1 MRCPMKIGS
10 IELEAPVILA
20 PMSGVTDL
28 PFRRLVK
35 SFGAGLVISE
45 MLASE
50 AVIHDNRRTLRMA
63 MWVPE
68 EQPFAIQLAGCEP
81 DIVARAAKLNELRGA
96 DIIDINMGCP
106 VKKVVNGDAG
116 SALMRDLDHAGRII
130 EETVKAVDIPVTLK
144 MRTGW
149 NDETRNAPELARL
162 AEELGVKMI
171 TVHGRTRCQM
181 YRGVSDWS
189 FIRKVREAISI
200 PLVVNGDIT
209 TLDEVDQA
217 LDKSGADGVMIG
229 RGAYGK
235 PWFLSQVMHYLETGE
250 KLPDPPL
257 SRQLEVILDHYQ
269 AMLDHYGSDNGLK
282 IARKHL
288 GWYTKGLP
296 NSAELRQFLFQL
308 KSPEAVTA
316 ALKDYFLPL
325 IRQKAA

>member
-1 MRCPMKIGS
+1 MKIGS

-50 AVIHDNRRTLRMA
+50 AVIHENRRTLRMA

-81 DIVARAAKLNELRGA
+81 DIVARAAKLNEMRGA

-130 EETVKAVDIPVTLK
+130 EETVKAVEIPVTLK

-181 YRGVSDWS
+181 YRGASDWS

-269 AMLDHYGSDNGLK
+269 AMLDHYGGDNGLK

-296 NSAELRQFLFQL
+296 DSAQLRQFLFQL
-308 KSPEAVTA
+308 NSPEQVTA

>member
-189 FIRKVREAISI
+189 FIRKVREAVSI

>member
-250 KLPDPPL
+250 RLPDPPL
-257 SRQLEVILDHYQ
+257 SRQLEVILGHYQ
-269 AMLDHYGSDNGLK
+269 AMLDHYGIDNGLK

-288 GWYTKGLP
+288 GWYTKGL
-296 NSAELRQFLFQL
+296 
-308 KSPEAVTA
+308 
-316 ALKDYFLPL
+316 
-325 IRQKAA
+325 

>member
-1 MRCPMKIGS
+1 MKIGS

-149 NDETRNAPELARL
+149 NDETHNAPELARL

-288 GWYTKGLP
+288 GWYTKGLTG
-296 NSAELRQFLFQL
+296 SAEFRNGVFRMAD
-308 KSPEAVTA
+308 PDAV
-316 ALKDYFLPL
+316 KESIKRFYDPL
-325 IRQKAA
+325 IREAA